1 VAARRWVSR
10 LAALTLGLGVLAGA
24 ELLLRLANIASGT
37 TWTPPRLVY
46 VVQNGEVQGEFE
58 ARSGAHFVSE
68 PRHGR
73 PGVRTSRTYAL
84 GSGTGFP
91 VNGSMRDEHFT
102 QEPESNTERYFVLGG
117 SAAMGQAP
125 VAGQS
130 RNRVR
135 AERLPN
141 GVSALPDQHALSGQ
155 LEQRLRAAGRTV
167 EVINAGMIAQDSAGV
182 LRIAQEVLQYSPTGL
197 VLYLGNNEGIGLS
210 SGMGEVS
217 VPRMQ
222 PVASVLHT
230 LRLYRLLADRLIPA
244 KQRLAEAPTEVVS
257 GLQPEVLG
265 RITLA
270 QWRTAGQPLMNDGTP
285 TDDVYEALL
294 ARFEHNLRAIVTAAH
309 ARGVRVVIV
318 PTPPHLGYTPFYS
331 STRPGLSTAELKQL
345 EQLEKES
352 LTALK
357 RGNPERA
364 IRSARAAVALDD
376 SSAKAWFN
384 LGKSLNANGEY
395 ASAIDALVL
404 AHSLDLSR
412 KRSQPAFAEIAI
424 QVCADLGCSAASA
437 HEHILETA
445 RHDGL
450 AIYESRFGDH
460 EHLHP
465 EGNAWVAAIVS
476 DLLLA
481 EWRKGG

>member
-1 VAARRWVSR
+1 MTKRRWTSRVAAVG
-10 LAALTLGLGVLAGA
+10 LGLGVLVLVEG
-24 ELLLRLANIASGT
+24 LLRASNIAAGD

-68 PRHGR
+68 SREGQ

-91 VNGSMRDEHFT
+91 VNGSMRDEWFART
-102 QEPESNTERYFVLGG
+102 PSAGTERYFVLGG

-125 VAGQS
+125 VSGHGP
-130 RNRVR
+130 NRVR

-141 GVSALPDQHALSGQ
+141 GVSALPDQYALSGQ
-155 LEQRLRAAGRTV
+155 LERRLRAAGRQV
-167 EVINAGMIAQDSAGV
+167 EVINAGMIAQDSSGV
-182 LRIAQEVLQYSPTGL
+182 LRIAEEVLQYSPTGL

-210 SGMGEVS
+210 AGMGEVS

-222 PVASVLHT
+222 PVAGVLHE

-244 KQRLAEAPTEVVS
+244 RQRLEEAPQDVVS

-265 RITLA
+265 QITRA
-270 QWRTAGQPLMNDGTP
+270 QWRTAGHPLLEGSTP
-285 TDDVYEALL
+285 TDAVYDALL
-294 ARFEHNLRAIVTAAH
+294 ARFERNLRAVVGAATDKGVSVT
-309 ARGVRVVIV
+309 IV
-318 PTPPHLGYTPFYS
+318 PTPPHLGYAPFYS
-331 STRPGLSTAELKQL
+331 STRPNLSAAELEQL

-364 IRSARAAVALDD
+364 VRSARAAVALDD
-376 SSAKAWFN
+376 ASAKAWYN
-384 LGKSLNANGEY
+384 LGRALDANAEY
-395 ASAIDALVL
+395 PAAVDALL
-404 AHSLDLSR
+404 QAHALDLSR

-424 QVCADLGCSAASA
+424 RVCADLGCRAASA
-437 HEHILETA
+437 HAPIVATA
-445 RHDGL
+445 RAQGL
-450 AIYESRFGDH
+450 TVYDARFGDH

-465 EGNAWVAAIVS
+465 EGNAWIATIVS

-481 EWRKGG
+481 E